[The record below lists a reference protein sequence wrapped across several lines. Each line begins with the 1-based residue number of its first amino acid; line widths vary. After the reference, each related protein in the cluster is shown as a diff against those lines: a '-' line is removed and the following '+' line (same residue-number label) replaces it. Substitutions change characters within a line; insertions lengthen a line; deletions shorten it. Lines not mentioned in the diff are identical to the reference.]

1 MKEVDLGLKFVK
13 TILYDNH
20 DIIGNLAP
28 ACHTGNLPNYHALR
42 KPRIGSDFAKIELA
56 KKRRRREKEGAQ
68 LS

>member
-1 MKEVDLGLKFVK
+1 MK
-13 TILYDNH
+13 TMLYDSH
-20 DIIGNLAP
+20 DIIGNFYWPTLHP